1 MLFFTNK
8 HLQSSLTD
16 GSHRVVWH
24 SRDEQGEQLVWT
36 SLEVRLQVW
45 NMCSYEIYEM
55 GRVHNA
61 HVENMVVDVNVRR
74 WENLSSFCMKGK
86 PEGRGTCGTQSRK
99 RPEIF
104 IFRDC
109 IGVQFLDCRYLTF
122 SPSIHCIGLCFKVQK
137 MLPLRLGASSLRVD
151 YDRASRCLQP
161 GFNSNLRK
169 FSFKL
174 RLCSFVYDRLTPAMR
189 GDGDIFVFVFCIWS
203 SHLSNMG
210 RWRGRGRKNCSNNCS
225 VECARYV
232 QLSGQARERRT

>member
-1 MLFFTNK
+1 
-8 HLQSSLTD
+8 
-16 GSHRVVWH
+16 
-24 SRDEQGEQLVWT
+24 
-36 SLEVRLQVW
+36 
-45 NMCSYEIYEM
+45 
-55 GRVHNA
+55 
-61 HVENMVVDVNVRR
+61 
-74 WENLSSFCMKGK
+74 MKGK

-189 GDGDIFVFVFCIWS
+189 GDGDIFVFVFCISS
-203 SHLSNMG
+203 SHLSNVGGWRHLCLCLLYLIVSPQQYGGMERQRKEELLQRLFG
-210 RWRGRGRKNCSNNCS
+210 RT
-225 VECARYV
+225 CA
-232 QLSGQARERRT
+232 LCPTFGAG

>member
-1 MLFFTNK
+1 
-8 HLQSSLTD
+8 
-16 GSHRVVWH
+16 
-24 SRDEQGEQLVWT
+24 
-36 SLEVRLQVW
+36 
-45 NMCSYEIYEM
+45 
-55 GRVHNA
+55 
-61 HVENMVVDVNVRR
+61 
-74 WENLSSFCMKGK
+74 MKGK

-174 RLCSFVYDRLTPAMR
+174 RLCSFVYDRLTPASEGMGTSLSLSFVSDR
-189 GDGDIFVFVFCIWS
+189 LTSAIWGDGDAEE
-203 SHLSNMG
+203 G
-210 RWRGRGRKNCSNNCS
+210 RTVPTTVR
-225 VECARYV
+225 
-232 QLSGQARERRT
+232 